1 MPIYQRGGTYMVS
14 LGSGKDR
21 WRRSF
26 KTLEEAQNAE
36 KVQNLVRDGVIEA
49 PPEAAKA
56 TRRVGQGV
64 PLKESLGAA
73 YRLTVRDTWKHRRS
87 DSGIKQGAMVLRLLG
102 EDTLV
107 KDITTSMIREMADEL
122 EDAGLLGATINQ
134 KLSALSMM
142 LKTAA
147 DEGWI
152 EILPRIKRRSPGT
165 HRVRWLDAEEEME
178 ALNTCDHLG
187 LLGLRDFIVVAIDT
201 GFRRTELLEF
211 CVKDYRQDMLHLYA
225 DQTKTAKP
233 RAVPATDRVAEIIHR
248 RSNNDRLFDDFSV
261 GKLRDHWALL
271 RATLGKTEDPQ
282 FVVHMLRHTCASRLA
297 MQDKPAQFIQQWMGH
312 ATPLTTARYMHLA
325 PGKLKEG
332 KSALEDFRKNS
343 FVSLRTVAA

>member
-1 MPIYQRGGTYMVS
+1 MVS

-49 PPEAAKA
+49 PPEATKV
-56 TRRVGQGV
+56 TRRVGEGV
-64 PLKESLGAA
+64 APKQSLGAA

-87 DSGIKQGAMVLRLLG
+87 DSGIKQGAIVLRMLG

-107 KDITTSMIREMADEL
+107 KDITTSVIREMADEL
-122 EDAGLLGATINQ
+122 EDAGLVGGTINQ

-147 DEGWI
+147 DEGWV
-152 EILPRIKRRSPGT
+152 ETMPRIKRRSPGT
-165 HRVRWLDAEEEME
+165 HRVRWLDADEETVV
-178 ALNTCDHLG
+178 LNACDTLG
-187 LLGLRDFIVVAIDT
+187 LTSLREFVMAAIDT

-211 CVKDYRQDMLHLYA
+211 RIKDYRQDMLHLYA

-233 RAVPATDRVAEIIHR
+233 RSIPATDRVAEIIQR
-248 RSNNDRLFDDFSV
+248 RSNNDRLFDDLSV
-261 GKLRDHWALL
+261 SKLRDQWALL
-271 RATLGKTEDPQ
+271 RSTLGKTEDPQ

-332 KSALEDFRKNS
+332 KSALEDFRKNNL
-343 FVSLRTVAA
+343 VTLRVAECDRFL